1 VGSGARA
8 AAHGA
13 VIGAPKVLV
22 TVRHAVGT
30 DLESVAA
37 IERVS
42 FSDPW
47 SVESLASALSLPHGR
62 FFVVEH
68 GEGTRAGGGG
78 APVLLGYVVALLYGE
93 EGEIADLAV
102 AQTARRR
109 GIGGVLLDRVLAEA
123 MESGVRAL
131 YLEVRESNSAAGGPG
146 PVPRVRHGGTPA
158 RLLPKAARGRPGTAA
173 RSGAGLR

>member
-1 VGSGARA
+1 MGSGAWA
-8 AAHGA
+8 AAHAA
-13 VIGAPKVLV
+13 VIGAERTPVLV
-22 TVRHAVGT
+22 RYAVGT

-62 FFVVEH
+62 FFVAED
-68 GEGTRAGGGG
+68 GEARRAGRGG
-78 APVLLGYVVALLYGE
+78 AAVLLGYVVALLYGV

-102 AQTARRR
+102 APAARRR
-109 GIGGVLLDRVLAEA
+109 GTGGVLLDRVLATA

-131 YLEVRESNSAAGGPG
+131 YLEVRESNSAARALYRSRGFDLVGRRRG
-146 PVPRVRHGGTPA
+146 YYQHPREDALVLRRDLAPA
-158 RLLPKAARGRPGTAA
+158 
-173 RSGAGLR
+173 